1 MARIYID
8 SHTAR
13 IKRKDLYTVTLTLRD
28 GTVIDD
34 LEPRRLFP
42 VSNTE
47 QYITLLD
54 KNEHEVGFVRDF
66 SELDE
71 ASEEALRQCFAEFY
85 RIPKIERVLESVE
98 EFGSLTWRVMTD
110 LGEVSFRIRN
120 RHSDIKQFYGTNRIL
135 IRDSNDN
142 RYEIR
147 DYTVLDNHSQRL
159 LFSYL

>member
-13 IKRKDLYTVTLTLRD
+13 ITRKDLYTVTLTLRD

-54 KNEHEVGFVRDF
+54 KNEREVGFVRDF

-85 RIPKIERVLESVE
+85 RIPKIERLLESTE
-98 EFGSLTWRVMTD
+98 EFGSLTWRVETD
-110 LGEVSFRIRN
+110 LGKVSFRIRN
-120 RHSDIKQFYGTNRIL
+120 RHSDIKLLKSGRVL
-135 IRDSNDN
+135 VRDASDN
-142 RYEIR
+142 RYEIP
-147 DYTVLDNHSQRL
+147 DFNKLDKRSRHL
-159 LFSYL
+159 LFSFI

>member
-54 KNEHEVGFVRDF
+54 KNEPR
-66 SELDE
+66 
-71 ASEEALRQCFAEFY
+71 CF
-85 RIPKIERVLESVE
+85 
-98 EFGSLTWRVMTD
+98 
-110 LGEVSFRIRN
+110 
-120 RHSDIKQFYGTNRIL
+120 
-135 IRDSNDN
+135 
-142 RYEIR
+142 
-147 DYTVLDNHSQRL
+147 
-159 LFSYL
+159 

>member
-54 KNEHEVGFVRDF
+54 KNEREVGFVRDF

-120 RHSDIKQFYGTNRIL
+120 RHSDIKL
-135 IRDSNDN
+135 LRDGRVLVRDASDN
-142 RYEIR
+142 RYEIP
-147 DYTVLDNHSQRL
+147 DWGKLDKRSRHL
-159 LFSYL
+159 LFSYI

>member
-8 SHTAR
+8 SQTAR

-54 KNEHEVGFVRDF
+54 KNEREVGLVRDF

-120 RHSDIKQFYGTNRIL
+120 RHSDIKL
-135 IRDSNDN
+135 LRDGRVLVRDASDN
-142 RYEIR
+142 RYEIP
-147 DYTVLDNHSQRL
+147 DWGKLDKRSRHL
-159 LFSYL
+159 LFSYI